1 MKHLKKIMSL
11 ILTAIMV
18 IAMCVPVMAAN
29 GTGTIT
35 MSGSDN
41 SHTYSIY
48 QILIGDYAG
57 GKLSN
62 VKWGSATDKSGTNV
76 TDTELAAFTALSNN
90 AQATADAVN
99 AYVKNN
105 AVATDTIVGN
115 GSAIVPTGY
124 YVIRDSYID
133 QDVAQSVSTHI
144 VKVVGDV
151 TVTPKV
157 GVPTSD
163 KKVDDKNDSNTN
175 ENNVEWKDSADYDI
189 GDAVPF
195 RLHGTLPENF
205 NSYSSYKYIFHD
217 TESAGLTFNA
227 DSVVVKVD
235 NIIVPEA
242 NNYEVIY
249 PATHNDN
256 TNCTFEV
263 KFNNLKALKGDDGND
278 ITVTNSSNIYVY
290 YTSTLN
296 TNAVIGSAGNP
307 NEMYLEY
314 SNNPNAGGEGDTDK
328 TPKDKVIVFTY
339 KVVANKTDGNTALTG
354 AAFELFKKVVTV
366 DATGQTSEAWVSR
379 GKVGLNSDG
388 KSDNTTTT
396 FEWAGLDDGDY
407 KIVEILTPSGY
418 NTIADQYFTV
428 TATHDLDSDNP
439 TLTNLSGNTTTGEII
454 FTPNKNQGSLTA
466 DVVNKQGSQLPETGG
481 IGTTIF
487 YVVGVVLML
496 GAGVLLITKRRMSAK
511 H

>member
-48 QILIGDYAG
+48 QIFLIGDYAG

-62 VKWGSATDKSGTNV
+62 VKWGSATDKSGVNV
-76 TDTELAAFTALSNN
+76 TDTELAAFTALSND

-105 AVATDTIVGN
+105 TVTAKIVGN
-115 GSAIVPTGY
+115 GSATVPTGY
-124 YVIRDSYID
+124 YVIRDSYTDD
-133 QDVAQSVSTHI
+133 QNVAQSVSTHI

-151 TVTPKV
+151 NVTPKV
-157 GVPTSD
+157 SVPTSD
-163 KKVDDKNDSNTN
+163 KKVDDKNDSNAN
-175 ENNVEWKDSADYDI
+175 ENIVEWKDSADYDI

-217 TESAGLTFNA
+217 TESNGLTFNA

-235 NIIVPEA
+235 NIEVPKT

-249 PATHNDN
+249 PATQ
-256 TNCTFEV
+256 CTFEV
-263 KFNNLKALKGDDGND
+263 KFNDLKALKDDHGNN

-296 TNAVIGSAGNP
+296 ANAVIGSAGNP

-366 DATGQTSEAWVSR
+366 DAAGQTSEAWVSR

-428 TATHDLDSDNP
+428 TATHELDSNDP
-439 TLTNLSGNTTTGEII
+439 KLITLSGNRTTGEIT
-454 FTPNKNQGSLTA
+454 FASNTTQGSLTTEI
-466 DVVNKQGSQLPETGG
+466 VNKQGSQLPETGG

>member
-35 MSGSDN
+35 MSGSDD

-62 VKWGSATDKSGTNV
+62 VKWGSATDKSGVNV
-76 TDTELAAFTALSNN
+76 TDTELAAFTALSND

-99 AYVKNN
+99 AYVKN
-105 AVATDTIVGN
+105 DTVTAQIVGN

-124 YVIRDSYID
+124 YVIRDSYVD
-133 QDVAQSVSTHI
+133 QDMAQSVSTHI

-151 TVTPKV
+151 TVTPKAS
-157 GVPTSD
+157 VPTSD

-175 ENNVEWKDSADYDI
+175 ENSVEWQDSADYDI

-195 RLHGTLPENF
+195 RLHGTLPEKF

-217 TESAGLTFNA
+217 TESDGLTFNA

-235 NIIVPEA
+235 NTTVPQA

-249 PATHNDN
+249 PATK
-256 TNCTFEV
+256 CTFEV
-263 KFNNLKALKGDDGND
+263 KFNNLKALKDAEGND
-278 ITVTNSSNIYVY
+278 IAVTNSSNIYVY

-296 TNAVIGSAGNP
+296 DNAVIGSAGNP

-314 SNNPNAGGEGDTDK
+314 SNNPNAGGEGKTDE

-339 KVVANKTDGNTALTG
+339 KVVVNKIKENKEALKG
-354 AAFELFKKVVTV
+354 AGFTLYKYDDETKAYKVV
-366 DATGQTSEAWVSR
+366 
-379 GKVGLNSDG
+379 KLNSDYKVDLNG
-388 KSDNTTTT
+388 TITEIKGDALTT
-396 FEWAGLDDGDY
+396 FTWIGLDDGKY
-407 KIVEILTPSGY
+407 KLVETTTPSGY
-418 NTIADQYFTV
+418 NTIADQEFTV
-428 TATHDLDSDNP
+428 EATHDKNADDPKLT
-439 TLTNLSGNTTTGEII
+439 TLTGNAITTGGIT
-454 FTPNKNQGSLTA
+454 FTPSEKDGSLTS
-466 DVVNKQGSQLPETGG
+466 DVVNKSGSTLPETGG

-487 YVVGVVLML
+487 YVVGVILML
-496 GAGVLLITKRRMSAK
+496 GAGVLLVTKKRMSSNR
-511 H
+511 

>member
-29 GTGTIT
+29 GTGTII

-62 VKWGSATDKSGTNV
+62 VKWGSATDKSGVNV
-76 TDTELAAFTALSNN
+76 TDTELAAFTALSND

-105 AVATDTIVGN
+105 TVTAEIVGN
-115 GSAIVPTGY
+115 GSATVPTGY
-124 YVIRDSYID
+124 YVIRDSYTD
-133 QDVAQSVSTHI
+133 EQNVAQSVSTHI

-151 TVTPKV
+151 NVTPKV

-163 KKVDDKNDSNTN
+163 KKVDDKNDSNSTEDDVN
-175 ENNVEWKDSADYDI
+175 WKDSADYDI

-195 RLHGTLPENF
+195 RLHGTLPKNF
-205 NSYSSYKYIFHD
+205 DSYKTYKYIFHD
-217 TESAGLTFNA
+217 QESEGLTFNN
-227 DSVVVKVD
+227 DVVVKVD
-235 NIIVPEA
+235 KVVVPE
-242 NNYEVIY
+242 NNYEVIT
-249 PATHNDN
+249 PGGESS
-256 TNCTFEV
+256 CTFEV
-263 KFNNLKALKGDDGND
+263 KFNDLKALKSDDGTS
-278 ITVTNSSNIYVY
+278 ITVTKDSNIYVY

-296 TNAVIGSAGNP
+296 EHAVIGSKGNP

-314 SNNPNAGGEGDTDK
+314 SNNPNAGGERDTDK

-339 KVVANKTDGNTALTG
+339 KVVANKVNENKKALPG
-354 AAFELFKKVVTV
+354 AAFELFKYVKVSEGWGWKSLGVKGATDNGDGTYTV
-366 DATGQTSEAWVSR
+366 DSKPITQFSW
-379 GKVGLNSDG
+379 N
-388 KSDNTTTT
+388 
-396 FEWAGLDDGDY
+396 GLDDGKY
-407 KIVEILTPSGY
+407 KIVEVVTPSGY
-418 NTIADQYFTV
+418 NSIEPIEFDV
-428 TATHDLDSDNP
+428 TAGHQEDSDNP
-439 TLTNLSGNTTTGEII
+439 QLISLSGDKFTGDII
-454 FTPNKNQGSLTA
+454 TGALTSNIENKSGST
-466 DVVNKQGSQLPETGG
+466 LPSTGG

>member
-29 GTGTIT
+29 GTIT
-35 MSGSDN
+35 MSGSDS

-48 QILIGDYAG
+48 QILIGDYAD

-62 VKWGSATDKSGTNV
+62 VKWGSATAKSGANV
-76 TDTELAAFTALSNN
+76 TDSELAAITALSND
-90 AQATADAVN
+90 AQASADAVN
-99 AYVKNN
+99 AYVRDD
-105 AVATDTIVGN
+105 AAATATIVGN
-115 GSAIVPTGY
+115 DSATVPTGY
-124 YVIRDSYID
+124 YVIRDSYTDD
-133 QDVAQSVSTHI
+133 QNVAQSVSTHI

-151 TVTPKV
+151 KVTPKV
-157 GVPTSD
+157 SVPTSD
-163 KKVDDKNDSNTN
+163 KKVDDKNDSNTG
-175 ENNVEWKDSADYDI
+175 ENSVVWKDSADYDI

-217 TESAGLTFNA
+217 TESNGLTFNA

-235 NIIVPEA
+235 DIEVPKTS
-242 NNYEVIY
+242 NYEVIY
-249 PATHNDN
+249 SATHNDN
-256 TNCTFEV
+256 TKCTFEV
-263 KFNNLKALKGDDGND
+263 KFNDLKTLKDAQGNN

-296 TNAVIGSAGNP
+296 DKAVIGSTGNP

-339 KVVANKTDGNTALTG
+339 KVVANKTDGKTALTG

-366 DATGQTSEAWVSR
+366 DTTGQTSEAWVSR

-428 TATHDLDSDNP
+428 TATHDLDSNDP
-439 TLTNLSGNTTTGEII
+439 KLTGLSGNRTTGEIT
-454 FTPNKNQGSLTA
+454 FTTNTDQGSLTT
-466 DVVNKQGSQLPETGG
+466 DVVNKQGSKLPETGG